1 MASKNLNVT
10 AEQIDE
16 AVKWIIE
23 NKEKL
28 EQDSLVLESCFNR
41 MASAEVRLDKQES
54 AVTALTSRVEALE
67 S

>member
-28 EQDSLVLESCFNR
+28 EQDSLVLESCFDR
-41 MASAEVRLDKQES
+41 IASAEVRLDKLES
-54 AVTALTSRVEALE
+54 AVTALQTEGGE
-67 S
+67 